1 MATFAGRIR
10 KAFNSQPTLQ
20 KQREH
25 CSLDPQRL
33 ASLGLPVRSQIR
45 VTRSAD
51 EFALYTVSETHEE
64 SADNTVRMVQIA
76 RERLGTSDELD
87 AAIDTQV
94 PHPTF
99 TDDEARAHSEFV
111 ERLDDDG
118 HPQQLIALAPHGGA
132 IERRTDDQAELLRSL
147 LGKRFASVWRCRG
160 FKIDGGALERW
171 HIKSPDLNEHSF
183 PLLKSIVGRRFAHAV
198 AFHGMSKPGVIV
210 GGGADTVLKQ
220 EVVDEV
226 RLALAGSNIEVRIA
240 TASDDL
246 DGDDPDNIV
255 NRITADGHSGVQLE
269 QSDEARDGFWQQ
281 IAGAVACVYRSKL
294 NVKAFSAGGNV

>member
-10 KAFNSQPTLQ
+10 KAFNSQSTLQ

-45 VTRSAD
+45 VKRSAD

-99 TDDEARAHSEFV
+99 TR
-111 ERLDDDG
+111 
-118 HPQQLIALAPHGGA
+118 
-132 IERRTDDQAELLRSL
+132 
-147 LGKRFASVWRCRG
+147 
-160 FKIDGGALERW
+160 
-171 HIKSPDLNEHSF
+171 
-183 PLLKSIVGRRFAHAV
+183 
-198 AFHGMSKPGVIV
+198 
-210 GGGADTVLKQ
+210 
-220 EVVDEV
+220 
-226 RLALAGSNIEVRIA
+226 
-240 TASDDL
+240 
-246 DGDDPDNIV
+246 
-255 NRITADGHSGVQLE
+255 
-269 QSDEARDGFWQQ
+269 
-281 IAGAVACVYRSKL
+281 
-294 NVKAFSAGGNV
+294 